1 MADWQ
6 VPLVRTLY
14 VGIGGFVGANAR
26 FWIGAWVQQRLG
38 TAFPWGTFVINIT
51 GSFILGLFVTLLT
64 ERVAPDRAEA
74 LRLLVAVGFVGAYT
88 TFSTFEYE
96 TLGLAQTHSLL
107 RAFAN
112 ALGSLVAGFVAV
124 YLGVVL
130 GRLR

>member
-1 MADWQ
+1 MPDWESFL
-6 VPLVRTLY
+6 PRALW
-14 VGIGGFVGANAR
+14 VGLGGFAGANAR
-26 FWIGAWVQQRLG
+26 FWIGAWVQQRMG

-96 TLGLAQTHSLL
+96 TFGLAQTSSLL

-124 YLGVVL
+124 WLGVAL